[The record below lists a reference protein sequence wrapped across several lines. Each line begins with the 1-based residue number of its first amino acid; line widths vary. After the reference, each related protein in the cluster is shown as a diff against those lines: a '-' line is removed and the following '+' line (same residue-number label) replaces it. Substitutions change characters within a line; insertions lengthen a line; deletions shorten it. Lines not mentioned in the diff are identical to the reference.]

1 MPQKK
6 LSRAIRIVAILTVL
20 LVAGFFVWWF
30 LIRQPPIPNNI
41 IVLSGR
47 IEGDD
52 SVVAAKTSGRIREI
66 HVREGDSVKAGDLIA
81 MLDDEQAAARE
92 QQARAT
98 AEEAETRITH
108 SKEQVGVLSEQLK
121 QARFTVEQAR
131 LDAQGRVRQAEA
143 QVATAEANLSQAQAG
158 YEQAR
163 YDLEK
168 FTRLAKS
175 GDVSDRQ
182 REQARTTA
190 EAQAAVVESTK
201 KQVAAA
207 RGALTA
213 ARANLENPP
222 IRSSQASAVQKQI
235 AQAQSDVAAAQ
246 SDAERASAQLKEA
259 QANRADLT
267 IVAPFDGTIATRAA
281 EPGEVVA
288 PGTPI
293 VTMLD
298 LGKVYLRGFVP
309 EGDIARVK
317 LGQAARVYLDS
328 NPKSPIDAVVSRIDP
343 EASFTPENTY
353 FRNDRVKQVVGVKLL
368 IKNPTGDAKP
378 GMPADGEI
386 LVEGSAWPK
395 DTGRR

>member
-1 MPQKK
+1 MPQKR
-6 LSRAIRIVAILTVL
+6 LSKAIGILAVVL
-20 LVAGFFVWWF
+20 ILIAAVFLAWWF
-30 LIRQPPIPNNI
+30 LIRQPPVPKNI
-41 IVLSGR
+41 VTLSGR

-66 HVREGDSVKAGDLIA
+66 RVREGDTVKAGDVIA
-81 MLDDEQAAARE
+81 ILDDEQAAARE
-92 QQARAT
+92 QQAKSVT
-98 AEEAETRITH
+98 QEADTRVTH
-108 SKEQVGVLSEQLK
+108 AQQQIEVLGEQLR
-121 QARFTVEQAR
+121 QARLTVDQAR
-131 LDAQGRVRQAEA
+131 LDAQGRVHQAEA

-163 YDLEK
+163 YDAER

-190 EAQAAVVESTK
+190 EAQAALVESTK

-207 RGALTA
+207 RGALTT
-213 ARANLENPP
+213 ARANLQNPA
-222 IRSSQASAVQKQI
+222 IRSSQASAIQRQI
-235 AQAQSDVAAAQ
+235 AQAQSDVNAAQ
-246 SDAERASAQLKEA
+246 ADAERTRAQLTEA
-259 QANRADLT
+259 QANRNDLN
-267 IVAPFDGTIATRAA
+267 IIAPFDGTIATRTA
-281 EPGEVVA
+281 EPGEIVS

-298 LGKVYLRGFVP
+298 LSKVYLRGFVP
-309 EGDIARVK
+309 EGEIGRVK
-317 LGQAARVYLDS
+317 LGQTARVYLDS
-328 NPKSPIDAVVSRIDP
+328 NPRQPIDAVVSRIDP

-353 FRNDRVKQVVGVKLL
+353 FRDDRVKQVFGIKLS
-368 IKNPTGDAKP
+368 INSPTGTAKP

-386 LVEGSAWPK
+386 LVEGNSWPR